1 MTLLHCNTPRC
12 CGLDEDSSFAKS
24 VGSPLSARP
33 TRNPGDAQHVGT
45 RPEAACVK
53 GNSAD
58 GALSQGVVH
67 PRVEANETL
76 WRVFCLL
83 AVVWIVAGAT
93 ASSAAA
99 RPRVAA
105 VQVALRAHGLYL
117 GPIDGIY
124 GPMSARG
131 LRRFQRRAGL
141 EVNGRL
147 GPATRHAL
155 GPLGRPGFGSRT
167 LRRGSLGWDVS
178 VTQFL
183 LATKSQPALVI
194 NGSFGL
200 STERAVRRFQR
211 AHRLAVDG
219 IAGPRTVRALRAARS
234 RHGGDLSETRVG
246 LVRSVLDY
254 WATYYAVDRSLIRAL
269 AWMESGYQADVASP
283 AGAWGVLQILPSTWT
298 YVETLLIGRSVP
310 RTVSGNV
317 RVGVAFMRELL
328 GEFNGDQRA
337 ALAAWY
343 QGPTSVRERGPFRQ
357 TRRFVSNVIALKQ
370 RSV

>member
-1 MTLLHCNTPRC
+1 VP
-12 CGLDEDSSFAKS
+12 
-24 VGSPLSARP
+24 
-33 TRNPGDAQHVGT
+33 
-45 RPEAACVK
+45 
-53 GNSAD
+53 
-58 GALSQGVVH
+58 
-67 PRVEANETL
+67 
-76 WRVFCLL
+76 CLL
-83 AVVWIVAGAT
+83 AVVWVVAAPT

-141 EVNGRL
+141 SVNGRL
-147 GPATRHAL
+147 GLATRHAF

-167 LRRGSLGWDVS
+167 LGLGSLGWDVS
-178 VTQFL
+178 ATQFL
-183 LATKSQPALVI
+183 LAKSEPALVI
-194 NGSFGL
+194 NGFFGP

-219 IAGPRTVRALRAARS
+219 IAGPRTLRTLRAARS
-234 RHGGDLSETRVG
+234 RHSVRLSDTPIGV
-246 LVRSVLDY
+246 VRSLLDY

-298 YVETLLIGRSVP
+298 YVETVLIGRRMP

-317 RVGVAFMRELL
+317 RVGVAFIRQLLREFD
-328 GEFNGDQRA
+328 GNERH

-343 QGPTSVRERGPFRQ
+343 QGPTSLRKRGPFRE
-357 TRRFVSNVIALKQ
+357 TRRFVANVIALKQ
-370 RSV
+370 RCL

>member
-1 MTLLHCNTPRC
+1 MCWTGRRQLFRQEPRKP
-12 CGLDEDSSFAKS
+12 SF
-24 VGSPLSARP
+24 GSAGHS
-33 TRNPGDAQHVGT
+33 PGDALARRIRATQ
-45 RPEAACVK
+45 RESK

-58 GALSQGVVH
+58 GALARDCS
-67 PRVEANETL
+67 PRVEAKEPL
-76 WRVFCLL
+76 WRVLCLL
-83 AVVWIVAGAT
+83 AVVWMVAGAT
-93 ASSAAA
+93 ATSAAA

-105 VQVALRAHGLYL
+105 VQVALRAHGLYF

-131 LRRFQRRAGL
+131 LRRLQRRAGL

-147 GPATRHAL
+147 GLATRQAL

-183 LATKSQPALVI
+183 LAKSEPTLVT
-194 NGSFGL
+194 NGYFGL

-211 AHRLAVDG
+211 AHRLSVDG

-234 RHGGDLSETRVG
+234 PHGVDLPETRVG
-246 LVRSVLDY
+246 LVRSLLHF

-269 AWMESGYQADVASP
+269 AWMESGYQANVTSP

-298 YVETLLIGRSVP
+298 YVETVLIGRRVP

-328 GEFNGDQRA
+328 EEFNGDQRA

-343 QGPTSVRERGPFRQ
+343 QGPTSVRERGPFRE
-357 TRRFVSNVIALKQ
+357 TRRFVANVIALKQ
-370 RSV
+370 RSL